1 MIVAHVLVTT
11 SVQHPYGASFVQ
23 LRNSSESFVQLRNS
37 SEVLYRQTGYRWGRR
52 VPCFEPPRS
61 STTDLTAATINQMWQ
76 VKHTAATTGAP
87 TAQDTTTPNR

>member
-11 SVQHPYGASFVQ
+11 SVQHPYGA
-23 LRNSSESFVQLRNS
+23 SFVQLRNS